1 VAVLAVADW
10 VIVIGS
16 AVAGIGAA
24 MGAAAAWKAAAARS
38 GAVGAAREA
47 RNAMALAAQP
57 HVEVAVRQWGESGA
71 LSARALV
78 TSARADAGTRAAADV
93 LIQFRLASGKEGSR
107 SVPLLVGAGDPR
119 LPMHP
124 PYLEVL
130 IAEPSDDWPPPEGD
144 RLEITVL
151 FSDMH
156 KTAAFKLSMAAN
168 LRRVST
174 DPDAVSIQITEPP
187 ATTRIDRPG
196 LLGS

>member
-1 VAVLAVADW
+1 VLAIADW

-24 MGAAAAWKAAAARS
+24 IGAEAAWKAATARS
-38 GAVGAAREA
+38 EAAGAASDA
-47 RNAMALAAQP
+47 SNAMALATQP
-57 HVEVAVRQWGESGA
+57 HVEVAVRQWGESRA

-78 TSARADAGTRAAADV
+78 TSARADAGTWPAADV

-107 SVPLLVGAGDPR
+107 SVPLLVRGGDPR
-119 LPMHP
+119 FPLHP
-124 PYLEVL
+124 AYLEVL

-144 RLEITVL
+144 RVEITVL
-151 FSDMH
+151 FSNMD
-156 KTAAFKLSMAAN
+156 KTASFKLSMAAN

-174 DPDAVSIQITEPP
+174 DPDSVSIQITELP

-196 LLGS
+196 LPGS

>member
-1 VAVLAVADW
+1 VLAIADW

-16 AVAGIGAA
+16 AVGGIGAA
-24 MGAAAAWKAAAARS
+24 IGAGAAWKGATERSEAAR
-38 GAVGAAREA
+38 AASEA
-47 RNAMALAAQP
+47 RNAMALATQP
-57 HVEVAVRQWGESGA
+57 QVDVAVQQWGKSRA

-78 TSARADAGTRAAADV
+78 TFARADPGAWPAADV

-107 SVPLLVGAGDPR
+107 SVPLLVRGGHPR
-119 LPMHP
+119 FPLQP

-144 RLEITVL
+144 RVEITVL

-156 KTAAFKLSMAAN
+156 KVASYKLSMAAI

-174 DPDAVSIQITEPP
+174 DPDSVSIQITEPP

>member
-1 VAVLAVADW
+1 MLAIADW

-16 AVAGIGAA
+16 AGAGIGAVI
-24 MGAAAAWKAAAARS
+24 GAGAAWKAATARS
-38 GAVGAAREA
+38 EAVGAASDA
-47 RNAMALAAQP
+47 RNAMALATQP
-57 HVEVAVRQWGESGA
+57 QVEVAVRQWGESRA

-78 TSARADAGTRAAADV
+78 TSTRADARTWPAADV

-107 SVPLLVGAGDPR
+107 SVPLLVRGGDPTFP
-119 LPMHP
+119 LHP
-124 PYLEVL
+124 PHLEVL
-130 IAEPSDDWPPPEGD
+130 IAEPGDEWPPPEGD
-144 RLEITVL
+144 RVEITVL

-156 KTAAFKLSMAAN
+156 KIASFKLSMAAN

-174 DPDAVSIQITEPP
+174 DPDSVSIQITQPP